1 MLQKFTWTRFHEKW
15 VNCDANKF
23 LIFIYFYML
32 NSILNVCQAF
42 NAKKQVKQLSK
53 NFCLNVQK
61 IHSRLLKRLPLAAG
75 KPSYANECRA
85 TRAAGA
91 QWFSNQHFPLVRNNL
106 SYYRCDSRFRHR
118 FDSQRF
124 DMLFICKFFHRVNIE
139 YYTRSKYWKIIEK

>member
-1 MLQKFTWTRFHEKW
+1 MGDGKFNLVASKIYLNEVSRKV

-91 QWFSNQHFPLVRNNL
+91 Q
-106 SYYRCDSRFRHR
+106 
-118 FDSQRF
+118 
-124 DMLFICKFFHRVNIE
+124 
-139 YYTRSKYWKIIEK
+139 